1 MKKKLFLLIFSL
13 ISLFGLLAFRTYL
26 LGNCIDSFNG
36 FFNPEYSFLRI
47 IFAAVLAIVLIV
59 IAITVISDKA
69 FPGSPRRSSKVLA
82 FANAVYGLLILADS
96 FTYLHSLESVWEYIN
111 FFLFILLAVFMFYYA
126 ICLFTVTKASL
137 LLSLLPLAY
146 FVYKLCYVFINS
158 FGIIKSS
165 EVTLKI
171 VALIFCVLFFEFY
184 SRYVSNVSFKKIRKI
199 TLFTG
204 IGACITCLI
213 AALPDLI
220 VPFIYSGAK
229 MRLMP
234 NESVFL
240 CATAV
245 YIAIFLLSSYSK
257 KQLYNSYTESDAE

>member
-36 FFNPEYSFLRI
+36 FFNPEYSYLRVV
-47 IFAAVLAIVLIV
+47 FASSLAAVLVVVAIIV
-59 IAITVISDKA
+59 FFDKEYPR
-69 FPGSPRRSSKVLA
+69 FPRRSSKGLAVL
-82 FANAVYGLLILADS
+82 NILYGVFIIADS
-96 FTYLHSLESVWEYIN
+96 CTYLQN
-111 FFLFILLAVFMFYYA
+111 FKSIWDYANFCLFILLAFFMIYYA
-126 ICLFTVTKASL
+126 VCLFTCRKVSL

-171 VALIFCVLFFEFY
+171 VALIFSVLFFEFY
-184 SRYVSNVSFKKIRKI
+184 SRYVSKVSFNKVRKI

-204 IGACITCLI
+204 VGACITCMI

-220 VPFIYSGAK
+220 APFVYSGAK
-229 MRLMP
+229 TRLMP
-234 NESVFL
+234 TESLFF

-245 YIAIFLLSSYSK
+245 YIALFLLISFSK
-257 KQLYNSYTESDAE
+257 KRLYGSNGTTER